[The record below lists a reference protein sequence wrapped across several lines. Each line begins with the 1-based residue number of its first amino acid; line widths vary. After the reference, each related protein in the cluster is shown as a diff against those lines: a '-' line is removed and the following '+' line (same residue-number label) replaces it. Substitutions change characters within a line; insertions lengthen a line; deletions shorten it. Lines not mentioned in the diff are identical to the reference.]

1 MRGHFQTVRAAGDV
15 TRRRRRPEAPD
26 LLVAVVLAVEHPVA
40 DVAPDALVAVVGEF
54 PLMAGG
60 VEGAPYRWRALEGYV
75 AVYSVD
81 EAARRVTLMRLFHMS
96 ADWRARLLGS
106 GAEG

>member
-1 MRGHFQTVRAAGDV
+1 MPRF
-15 TRRRRRPEAPD
+15 
-26 LLVAVVLAVEHPVA
+26 AVETTEPFDDDLGAAASWRLANVGPSSVDRLLDA
-40 DVAPDALVAVVGEF
+40 YDALVAVVGEF